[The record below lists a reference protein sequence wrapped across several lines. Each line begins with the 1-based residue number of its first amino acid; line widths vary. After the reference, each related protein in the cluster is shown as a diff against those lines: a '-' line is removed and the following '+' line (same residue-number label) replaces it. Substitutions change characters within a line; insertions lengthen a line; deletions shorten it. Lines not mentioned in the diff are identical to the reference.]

1 MRILGIDPG
10 PEHSAYVLWE
20 SGSVRDAGFIDNEA
34 LRHYLRSIEV
44 RESDQC
50 AIETITGYG
59 MPVGKE
65 TFGTCIWIG
74 IFQECWSRRSEH
86 RAILVPRKE
95 IKLHHCHSSRAKD
108 ANVRQ
113 ALLDKYGRPGT
124 KKRPGATYGLS
135 GHLWAAFAVATYVTE
150 REIEDSSSLS
160 TQEKG
165 III

>member
-1 MRILGIDPG
+1 MRVLGIDPG

-34 LRHYLRSIEV
+34 LMHYLRSIEV
-44 RESDQC
+44 HESDLC

-74 IFQECWSRRSEH
+74 IFQECWSRRSEQ

-95 IKLHHCHSSRAKD
+95 IKLHHCHRSEEHRLNSSHD
-108 ANVRQ
+108 Q
-113 ALLDKYGRPGT
+113 
-124 KKRPGATYGLS
+124 
-135 GHLWAAFAVATYVTE
+135 
-150 REIEDSSSLS
+150 
-160 TQEKG
+160 
-165 III
+165 

>member
-1 MRILGIDPG
+1 MRVLGIDPG

-20 SGSVRDAGFIDNEA
+20 SGSVRDAAFIDNEA

-44 RESDQC
+44 HESDQC

-86 RAILVPRKE
+86 RAIPG
-95 IKLHHCHSSRAKD
+95 SPQG
-108 ANVRQ
+108 NQ
-113 ALLDKYGRPGT
+113 A
-124 KKRPGATYGLS
+124 
-135 GHLWAAFAVATYVTE
+135 
-150 REIEDSSSLS
+150 SSLPFVAGERWQRAAS
-160 TQEKG
+160 PLRQIWTSWDEETSWGNLRTQRSFVG
-165 III
+165 SIRGCYLRDGTGN